1 MNKKLILSFF
11 NRKMLLCV
19 YTGFCSGL
27 PFFFIIQL
35 IPAWLKVGGV
45 DIKTI
50 GAFTLTQVPYLF
62 KFLWSPLLDR
72 ISPLSLGYRKGWLLL
87 TQLGLL
93 IIMPMYGFLTPS
105 NNITLI
111 VFFSLL
117 TAFIS
122 ATQDIAIDAYRREI
136 LSDDELGSGNSIHI
150 NIYRIAGFIPGGLSL
165 ILADYL
171 SWIEV
176 FAFTAAFIIPMLIIT
191 IMLQEPNHNNVIQTK
206 KSVFKQAI
214 NEFISR
220 LTLTNALFIL
230 AFVALYKLGDSL
242 ATSLATPFY
251 LDMNYEMRHIGTVA
265 KNAVVWPSLLGALLG
280 GVIIS
285 KYGLNR
291 SLWISGFVQMFS
303 ILGFVFLSYEG
314 PFPSISYIQL
324 IILATVI
331 SCESIG
337 VGMGATALVTYISK
351 NTSPLFTATQFALLT
366 GFSAIPRTLI
376 NSMSGILTAYLGW
389 TNFFW
394 LCFILAIPGMLL
406 LVKVAPW
413 STKS

>member
-1 MNKKLILSFF
+1 MNKQLTHAFLNK
-11 NRKMLLCV
+11 KMLMCV

-50 GAFTLTQVPYLF
+50 GALTLTQLPYLL
-62 KFLWSPLLDR
+62 KFLWAPLLDR
-72 ISPLSLGYRKGWLLL
+72 FSPFSLGYRKGWLLL
-87 TQLGLL
+87 TQIGLL
-93 IIMPMYGFLTPS
+93 LIMPIYGFLIPS
-105 NNITLI
+105 KNIDII
-111 VFFSLL
+111 VILSLL

-136 LSDDELGSGNSIHI
+136 LNDDELGSGNSIHI

-165 ILADYL
+165 IIADYF

-176 FAFTAAFIIPMLIIT
+176 FIFTATFILPMIIIT
-191 IMLQEPNHNNVIQTK
+191 FMLKEPSHTLTISPH
-206 KSVFKQAI
+206 KSVFKESI
-214 NEFISR
+214 SEFVDR
-220 LTLTNALFIL
+220 LSLSKALFVL

-251 LDMNYEMRHIGTVA
+251 LDMNFELKHIGTVA
-265 KNAVVWPSLLGALLG
+265 KNAVVWPSLLGALIG
-280 GVIIS
+280 GIIIS
-285 KYGLNR
+285 KFGLNR
-291 SLWISGFVQMFS
+291 ALWLSGFVQMFS
-303 ILGFVFLSYEG
+303 ILGFVFLSYQG
-314 PFPSISYIQL
+314 PFLTINYVKL
-324 IILATVI
+324 FILATVI

-351 NTSPLFTATQFALLT
+351 NTSPLYTATQFALLT

-376 NSMSGILTAYLGW
+376 NSLSGVLTAYLGW

-394 LCFILAIPGMLL
+394 LCFILAIPGMMLL
-406 LVKVAPW
+406 FKVAPW
-413 STKS
+413 NLKS

>member
-1 MNKKLILSFF
+1 MNKQLTHAFLNK
-11 NRKMLLCV
+11 KMLMCV

-50 GAFTLTQVPYLF
+50 GALTLTQLPYLL
-62 KFLWSPLLDR
+62 KFLWAPLLDR
-72 ISPLSLGYRKGWLLL
+72 FSPFSLGYRKGWLLL
-87 TQLGLL
+87 TQIGLL
-93 IIMPMYGFLTPS
+93 LIMPIYGFLIPS
-105 NNITLI
+105 KSIDII
-111 VFFSLL
+111 VILSLL

-136 LSDDELGSGNSIHI
+136 LNDDELGSGNSIHI

-165 ILADYL
+165 IIADYF

-176 FAFTAAFIIPMLIIT
+176 FIFTASFILPMIIIT
-191 IMLQEPNHNNVIQTK
+191 FMLKEPSHTLTISPH
-206 KSVFKQAI
+206 KSVFKESI
-214 NEFISR
+214 SEFVDR
-220 LTLTNALFIL
+220 LSLSKALFVL

-251 LDMNYEMRHIGTVA
+251 LDMNFELKHIGTVA
-265 KNAVVWPSLLGALLG
+265 KNAVVWPSLLGALIG
-280 GVIIS
+280 GIIIS
-285 KYGLNR
+285 KFGLNR
-291 SLWISGFVQMFS
+291 ALWISGFIQMFS
-303 ILGFVFLSYEG
+303 ILGFVFLSYQG
-314 PFPSISYIQL
+314 PFLTINYVKL
-324 IILATVI
+324 FILATVI

-351 NTSPLFTATQFALLT
+351 NTSPLYTATQFALLT

-376 NSMSGILTAYLGW
+376 NSLSGVLTAYLGW

-394 LCFILAIPGMLL
+394 LCFILAIPGMMLL
-406 LVKVAPW
+406 FKVAPW
-413 STKS
+413 NSKS

>member
-1 MNKKLILSFF
+1 MNKQLTHAFLNK
-11 NRKMLLCV
+11 KMLMCV

-50 GAFTLTQVPYLF
+50 GALTLTQLPYLL
-62 KFLWSPLLDR
+62 KFLWAPLLDR
-72 ISPLSLGYRKGWLLL
+72 FSPFSLGYRKGWLLL
-87 TQLGLL
+87 TQIGLL
-93 IIMPMYGFLTPS
+93 LIMPIYGFLIPS
-105 NNITLI
+105 KNIDII
-111 VFFSLL
+111 VILSLL

-136 LSDDELGSGNSIHI
+136 LNDDELGSGNSIHI

-165 ILADYL
+165 IIADYF

-176 FAFTAAFIIPMLIIT
+176 FIFTATFILPMIIIT
-191 IMLQEPNHNNVIQTK
+191 FMLKEPSHTLTISPH
-206 KSVFKQAI
+206 KSVFKESI
-214 NEFISR
+214 SEFVDR
-220 LTLTNALFIL
+220 LSLSKALFVL

-251 LDMNYEMRHIGTVA
+251 LDMNFELKHIGTVA
-265 KNAVVWPSLLGALLG
+265 KNAVVWPSLLGALIG
-280 GVIIS
+280 GIIIS
-285 KYGLNR
+285 KFGLNR
-291 SLWISGFVQMFS
+291 ALWISGFVQMFS
-303 ILGFVFLSYEG
+303 ILGFVFLSYQG
-314 PFPSISYIQL
+314 PFLTINYVKL
-324 IILATVI
+324 FILATVI

-351 NTSPLFTATQFALLT
+351 NTSPLYTATQFALLT

-376 NSMSGILTAYLGW
+376 NSLSGVLTAYLGW

-394 LCFILAIPGMLL
+394 LCFILAIPGMMLL
-406 LVKVAPW
+406 FKVAPW
-413 STKS
+413 NSKS

>member
-1 MNKKLILSFF
+1 MNKQLTHAFLNK
-11 NRKMLLCV
+11 KMLMCV

-50 GAFTLTQVPYLF
+50 GALTLTQLPYLL
-62 KFLWSPLLDR
+62 KFLWAPLLDR
-72 ISPLSLGYRKGWLLL
+72 FSPFSLGYRKGWLLL
-87 TQLGLL
+87 TQIGLL
-93 IIMPMYGFLTPS
+93 LIMPIYGFLIPS
-105 NNITLI
+105 KNIDII
-111 VFFSLL
+111 VILSLL

-136 LSDDELGSGNSIHI
+136 LNDDELGSGNSIHI

-165 ILADYL
+165 IIADYF

-176 FAFTAAFIIPMLIIT
+176 FIFTATFILPMIIIT
-191 IMLQEPNHNNVIQTK
+191 FMLKEPSHTLTISPH
-206 KSVFKQAI
+206 KSVFKESTS
-214 NEFISR
+214 EFVDR
-220 LTLTNALFIL
+220 LSLSKALFVL

-251 LDMNYEMRHIGTVA
+251 LDMNFELKHIGTVA
-265 KNAVVWPSLLGALLG
+265 KNAVVWPSLLGALIG
-280 GVIIS
+280 GIIIS
-285 KYGLNR
+285 KFGLNR
-291 SLWISGFVQMFS
+291 ALWISGFIQMFS
-303 ILGFVFLSYEG
+303 ILGFVFLSYQG
-314 PFPSISYIQL
+314 PFLTINYVKL
-324 IILATVI
+324 FILATVI

-351 NTSPLFTATQFALLT
+351 NTSPLYTATQFALLT

-376 NSMSGILTAYLGW
+376 NSLSGVLTAYLGW

-394 LCFILAIPGMLL
+394 LCFILAIPGMMLL
-406 LVKVAPW
+406 FKVAPW
-413 STKS
+413 NSKS

>member
-1 MNKKLILSFF
+1 MNKQLTHAFLNK
-11 NRKMLLCV
+11 KMLMCV

-50 GAFTLTQVPYLF
+50 GALTLTQLPYLL
-62 KFLWSPLLDR
+62 KFLWAPLLDR
-72 ISPLSLGYRKGWLLL
+72 FSPFSLGYRKGLLLL
-87 TQLGLL
+87 TQIGLL
-93 IIMPMYGFLTPS
+93 LIMPIYGFLIPS
-105 NNITLI
+105 KNIDII
-111 VFFSLL
+111 VILSLL

-136 LSDDELGSGNSIHI
+136 LNDDELGSGNSIHI

-165 ILADYL
+165 IIADYF

-176 FAFTAAFIIPMLIIT
+176 FIFTASFILPMIIIT
-191 IMLQEPNHNNVIQTK
+191 FMLKEPSHTLTISPH
-206 KSVFKQAI
+206 KSVFKESI
-214 NEFISR
+214 SEFVDR
-220 LTLTNALFIL
+220 LSLSKALFVL

-251 LDMNYEMRHIGTVA
+251 LDMNFELKHIGTVA
-265 KNAVVWPSLLGALLG
+265 KNAVVWPSLLGALIG
-280 GVIIS
+280 GIIIS
-285 KYGLNR
+285 KFGLNR
-291 SLWISGFVQMFS
+291 ALWISGFIQMFS
-303 ILGFVFLSYEG
+303 ILGFVFLSYQG
-314 PFPSISYIQL
+314 PFLTINYVKL
-324 IILATVI
+324 FILATVI

-351 NTSPLFTATQFALLT
+351 NTSPLYTATQFALLT

-376 NSMSGILTAYLGW
+376 NSLSGVLTAYLGW

-394 LCFILAIPGMLL
+394 LCFILAIPGMMLL
-406 LVKVAPW
+406 FKVAPW
-413 STKS
+413 NSTS

>member
-1 MNKKLILSFF
+1 MNKQLTHAFLNK
-11 NRKMLLCV
+11 KMLMCV

-50 GAFTLTQVPYLF
+50 GALTLTQLPYLL
-62 KFLWSPLLDR
+62 KFLWAPLLDR
-72 ISPLSLGYRKGWLLL
+72 FSPFSLGYRKGWLLL
-87 TQLGLL
+87 TQIGLL
-93 IIMPMYGFLTPS
+93 LIMPIYGFLIPS
-105 NNITLI
+105 KNIDII
-111 VFFSLL
+111 VILSLL

-136 LSDDELGSGNSIHI
+136 LNDDELGSGNSIHI

-165 ILADYL
+165 IIADYF

-176 FAFTAAFIIPMLIIT
+176 FIFTASFILPMIIIT
-191 IMLQEPNHNNVIQTK
+191 FMLKEPSHTLTISPH
-206 KSVFKQAI
+206 KSVFKESI
-214 NEFISR
+214 SEFVDR
-220 LTLTNALFIL
+220 LSLSKALFVL

-251 LDMNYEMRHIGTVA
+251 LDMNFELKHIGTVA
-265 KNAVVWPSLLGALLG
+265 KNAVVWPSLLVALIG
-280 GVIIS
+280 GIIIS
-285 KYGLNR
+285 KFGLNR
-291 SLWISGFVQMFS
+291 ALWISGFIQMFS
-303 ILGFVFLSYEG
+303 ILGFVFLSYQG
-314 PFPSISYIQL
+314 PFLTINYVKL
-324 IILATVI
+324 FILATVI

-351 NTSPLFTATQFALLT
+351 NTSPLYTATQFALLT

-376 NSMSGILTAYLGW
+376 NSLSGVLTAYLGW

-394 LCFILAIPGMLL
+394 LCFILAIPGMMLL
-406 LVKVAPW
+406 FKVAPW
-413 STKS
+413 NSKS

>member
-1 MNKKLILSFF
+1 MNKQLTHAFLNK
-11 NRKMLLCV
+11 KMLMCV

-50 GAFTLTQVPYLF
+50 GALTLTQLPYLL
-62 KFLWSPLLDR
+62 KFLWAPLLDR
-72 ISPLSLGYRKGWLLL
+72 FSPFSLGYRKGWLLL
-87 TQLGLL
+87 TQIGLL
-93 IIMPMYGFLTPS
+93 LIMPIYGFLIPS
-105 NNITLI
+105 KNIDII
-111 VFFSLL
+111 VILSLL

-136 LSDDELGSGNSIHI
+136 LNDDELGSGNSIHI

-165 ILADYL
+165 IIADYF

-176 FAFTAAFIIPMLIIT
+176 FIFTATFILPMIIIT
-191 IMLQEPNHNNVIQTK
+191 FMLKEPSHTLTISPH
-206 KSVFKQAI
+206 KSVFKESI
-214 NEFISR
+214 SEFVDR
-220 LTLTNALFIL
+220 LSLSKALFVL

-251 LDMNYEMRHIGTVA
+251 LDMNFELKHIGTVA
-265 KNAVVWPSLLGALLG
+265 KNAVVWPSLLGALIG
-280 GVIIS
+280 GIIIS
-285 KYGLNR
+285 KFGLNR
-291 SLWISGFVQMFS
+291 ALWISGFIQMFS
-303 ILGFVFLSYEG
+303 ILGFVFLSYQG
-314 PFPSISYIQL
+314 PFLTINYVKL
-324 IILATVI
+324 FILATVI

-351 NTSPLFTATQFALLT
+351 NTSPLYTATQFALLT

-376 NSMSGILTAYLGW
+376 NSLSGVLTAYLGW

-394 LCFILAIPGMLL
+394 LCFILAIPGMMLL
-406 LVKVAPW
+406 FKVAPW
-413 STKS
+413 NSKS

>member
-1 MNKKLILSFF
+1 
-11 NRKMLLCV
+11 MLMCV

-50 GAFTLTQVPYLF
+50 GALTLTQLPYLL
-62 KFLWSPLLDR
+62 KFLWAPLLDR
-72 ISPLSLGYRKGWLLL
+72 FSPFSLGYRKGWLLL
-87 TQLGLL
+87 TQIGLL
-93 IIMPMYGFLTPS
+93 LIMPIYGFLIPS
-105 NNITLI
+105 KNIDII
-111 VFFSLL
+111 VILSLL

-136 LSDDELGSGNSIHI
+136 LNDDELGSGNSIHI

-165 ILADYL
+165 IIADYF

-176 FAFTAAFIIPMLIIT
+176 FIFTATFILPMIIIT
-191 IMLQEPNHNNVIQTK
+191 FMLKEPSHTLTISPH
-206 KSVFKQAI
+206 KSVFKESTS
-214 NEFISR
+214 EFVDR
-220 LTLTNALFIL
+220 LSLSKALFVL

-251 LDMNYEMRHIGTVA
+251 LDMNFELKHIGTVA
-265 KNAVVWPSLLGALLG
+265 KNAVVWPSLLGALIG
-280 GVIIS
+280 GIIIS
-285 KYGLNR
+285 KFGLNR
-291 SLWISGFVQMFS
+291 ALWISGFIQMFS
-303 ILGFVFLSYEG
+303 ILGFVFLSYQG
-314 PFPSISYIQL
+314 PFLTINYVKL
-324 IILATVI
+324 FILATVI

-351 NTSPLFTATQFALLT
+351 NTSPLYTATQFALLT

-376 NSMSGILTAYLGW
+376 NSLSGVLTAYLGW

-394 LCFILAIPGMLL
+394 LCFILAIPGMMLL
-406 LVKVAPW
+406 FKVAPW
-413 STKS
+413 NSKS